1 MNLPYIP
8 RLSEKIK
15 RIAAKSNIRTL
26 FNSNNTL
33 RSQLVRFKPKSDN
46 VLNKYVI
53 YSIPCEC
60 SKSYTGETGRAFDVR
75 LKEHKNSIKK
85 KDPDVS
91 KLCEHHY
98 YIGHHILWDQAEIIG
113 HGQRWKARK
122 FHEAAE
128 IMKSG
133 ELVFSEP
140 CMEINPIWRPM
151 IKKLN
156 IRKNKKV
163 YATRRSQRLKET
175 ETLRQCPQT
184 RKLVSVV

>member
-1 MNLPYIP
+1 
-8 RLSEKIK
+8 
-15 RIAAKSNIRTL
+15 
-26 FNSNNTL
+26 
-33 RSQLVRFKPKSDN
+33 V
-46 VLNKYVI
+46 

-60 SKSYTGETGRAFDVR
+60 SKQNIGETGRAFDVR

-98 YIGHHILWDQAEIIG
+98 HTGHRILSDQAEITG
-113 HGQRWKARK
+113 HEQHWKTRK

-128 IMKSG
+128 IMKGG

-140 CMEINPIWRPM
+140 SMEINPIWRPM

-156 IRKNKKV
+156 IRKKQKSRCNPPF
-163 YATRRSQRLKET
+163 T
-175 ETLRQCPQT
+175 ET
-184 RKLVSVV
+184 